1 VEAAA
6 AFVVKRHWGR
16 GRKEKGRRS
25 KKIGGA
31 HMGKMV
37 ILLVGLTPLA
47 ENIILLAENITPLAE
62 NIDGV
67 AHRYTRK

>member
-16 GRKEKGRRS
+16 GRKEKGRS

>member
-1 VEAAA
+1 
-6 AFVVKRHWGR
+6 
-16 GRKEKGRRS
+16 
-25 KKIGGA
+25 
-31 HMGKMV
+31 MGKMV